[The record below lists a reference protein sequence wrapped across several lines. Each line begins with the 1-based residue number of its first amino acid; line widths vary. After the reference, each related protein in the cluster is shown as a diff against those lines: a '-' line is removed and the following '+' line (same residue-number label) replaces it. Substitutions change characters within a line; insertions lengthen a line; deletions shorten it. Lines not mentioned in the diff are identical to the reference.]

1 MKNATRDRILNRLYK
16 AQRSTRPFIESER
29 PPTPAE
35 QMADEQL
42 LADRF
47 KTLIEAQGGC
57 LERASGND
65 EVLKVL
71 ADIFNR
77 KGISRAMAST
87 DRVISPLDLPGW
99 AKETGFSITTQK
111 NYEDRTAFKRAV
123 FTEVDA
129 GITGAA
135 FGFAESGTIC
145 LMASENMSRLTS
157 LAPII
162 HIAVLPSKQLIPAY
176 EQMAEA
182 VFGETPPSQLILIT
196 GPSMTGDIQATPFK
210 GMHGP
215 RELVVI
221 LRDD

>member
-1 MKNATRDRILNRLYK
+1 MSNPTRDRILRRLYK
-16 AQRSTRPFIESER
+16 AQSSAPPFNEPER
-29 PPTPAE
+29 PPLPAE
-35 QMADEQL
+35 QMAGGQL
-42 LADRF
+42 LVDRF

-57 LERASGND
+57 FERASGND
-65 EVLKVL
+65 GVLKVL
-71 ADIFNR
+71 ADVFNR

-87 DRVISPLDLPGW
+87 DSVISELDLPKW
-99 AKETGFSITTQK
+99 AKQKGFTITTQK
-111 NYEDRTAFKRAV
+111 NYEDRSAFKRAV

-135 FGFAESGTIC
+135 FGFAESGTLC
-145 LMASENMSRLTS
+145 LTASGDMPRLTS

-162 HIAVLPSKQLIPAY
+162 HIAVLPSNRLISSY
-176 EQMAEA
+176 EQMAET

-215 RELVVI
+215 KELIVI

>member
-1 MKNATRDRILNRLYK
+1 MSNPTRDRILSRLYK
-16 AQRSTRPFIESER
+16 AQSSAPPFNEPER
-29 PPTPAE
+29 PPLPAE
-35 QMADEQL
+35 QMAGEFLVDS
-42 LADRF
+42 F
-47 KTLIEAQGGC
+47 KALIEAQGGC
-57 LERASGND
+57 FERASGND
-65 EVLKVL
+65 GVLKVL
-71 ADIFNR
+71 ADVFNR

-87 DRVISPLDLPGW
+87 DRVISELDLPKW
-99 AKETGFSITTQK
+99 AKQKGFTITTQK
-111 NYEDRTAFKRAV
+111 NYEDRSAFKRAV

-135 FGFAESGTIC
+135 FGFAESGTLC
-145 LMASENMSRLTS
+145 LTASGDMPRLTS

-162 HIAVLPSKQLIPAY
+162 HIAVLPSNRLISSY
-176 EQMAEA
+176 ERMAET

-215 RELVVI
+215 KELIVI

>member
-1 MKNATRDRILNRLYK
+1 MNDSTRDQILSRLYK
-16 AQRSTRPFIESER
+16 AQSTARQSIQPER
-29 PPTPAE
+29 PLLPADHMDGE
-35 QMADEQL
+35 L
-42 LADRF
+42 LVDRF
-47 KTLIEAQGGC
+47 KALLEAQGGC
-57 LERASGND
+57 FERASGND
-65 EVLKVL
+65 GVLEVL
-71 ADIFNR
+71 ADVFNR
-77 KGISRAMAST
+77 KKISRAMATT
-87 DRVISPLDLPGW
+87 DQVISPLDLPRW
-99 AKETGFSITTQK
+99 AKQTGFAITTQR
-111 NYEDRTAFKRAV
+111 NYEDRAAFKRDL

-135 FGFAESGTIC
+135 FGFAESGTLC
-145 LMASENMSRLTS
+145 LIANGDMPRLTS

-162 HIAVLPSKQLIPAY
+162 HIAVLPSNQLIRSY

-215 RELVVI
+215 RELIVI